1 MIYFFVLSICSLL
14 IACCVTH
21 LYFQISIEQS
31 VQECD
36 ATKASFLFYSLG
48 QKKVTKK
55 LKEGFPKKE
64 AR

>member
-1 MIYFFVLSICSLL
+1 MIYFFVLSIVLYSSLVVSL
-14 IACCVTH
+14 TCT
-21 LYFQISIEQS
+21 FRS
-31 VQECD
+31 VLNKAYKS
-36 ATKASFLFYSLG
+36 ATQRKLHSYSTVWG